1 METKVPAW
9 LNKEIRLIAPVST
22 RNMGIAISQLVHHP
36 FGREKSAGTGE
47 RAFDGPLGL
56 RKLQRCMASE
66 KEARRVEFPRTA
78 RTVANRSHASSCV
91 RIGNASTDGGNAAKR
106 AALRFQP

>member
-36 FGREKSAGTGE
+36 FGRERSAGTGE
-47 RAFDGPLGL
+47 RA
-56 RKLQRCMASE
+56 
-66 KEARRVEFPRTA
+66 V
-78 RTVANRSHASSCV
+78 
-91 RIGNASTDGGNAAKR
+91 
-106 AALRFQP
+106 